1 MFVNLGVF
9 RHTVISTNYSRL
21 MGHLLTFP
29 NFRTIGHMSVVA
41 RKWIIIIQAKYLMF
55 PLLEQVYK
63 QMRHLQF
70 IVRTITWRPFPTVG
84 PGLATSPGAGREPAQ
99 GPDHH
104 GAHKHTHSDHRC
116 RVTLVMSMWCLFTV
130 LKCCSHQSR
139 LKLFGFE

>member
-29 NFRTIGHMSVVA
+29 KFRTIGHMSVVA

-104 GAHKHTHSDHRC
+104 GAHKHTLGPPLQSHT
-116 RVTLVMSMWCLFTV
+116 RVEHVVSIYHPQMLFSSESPEIV
-130 LKCCSHQSR
+130 WV
-139 LKLFGFE
+139 